1 MKKIEYNFCWKRPYS
16 VYYGAAAAVS
26 GKNWVEDEVSHSVAV
41 REDALSTWVCAY
53 FEKNAL
59 KQAITHLRKM
69 LEENPGF
76 LKAELEK
83 TRECGT
89 AFIKFSKTIQF
100 TDKTPTEELISYHAK
115 FYEHLVDYAFYLWKS
130 FYLIEAA
137 SELFEKFLEKK
148 LAKKDVPQAIIAYSK
163 PSEKTGVLL
172 MLDFFQK
179 EGSEGKRVEFIEK
192 KFPWI
197 GSADPFD
204 PPLNRKQMLEYAKSF
219 KPMKAGAN
227 ADFGLENEGGVKT
240 FQEMLFVK
248 DKKDEYRREA
258 FYNASGLMKE
268 LSKRLGVSLSEL
280 GYLLPSD
287 FEGFKGKKEEKIE
300 LMRKIEERKL
310 GCTIEVIE
318 KNFSITGG
326 KNVAAQFIENKNA
339 LVNREVKGISCC
351 KGVSRGVARVL
362 LTKNDIREFKAGS
375 ILVATTTNAGYLP
388 AMQKA
393 AAFVTDE
400 GGITCHAAIV
410 SRELNKPCIVGCK
423 NATRVLKNGDLIEV
437 NANEGIVRIIKSK

>member
-137 SELFEKFLEKK
+137 S
-148 LAKKDVPQAIIAYSK
+148 
-163 PSEKTGVLL
+163 
-172 MLDFFQK
+172 
-179 EGSEGKRVEFIEK
+179 
-192 KFPWI
+192 
-197 GSADPFD
+197 
-204 PPLNRKQMLEYAKSF
+204 
-219 KPMKAGAN
+219 
-227 ADFGLENEGGVKT
+227 
-240 FQEMLFVK
+240 
-248 DKKDEYRREA
+248 
-258 FYNASGLMKE
+258 
-268 LSKRLGVSLSEL
+268 
-280 GYLLPSD
+280 
-287 FEGFKGKKEEKIE
+287 
-300 LMRKIEERKL
+300 
-310 GCTIEVIE
+310 
-318 KNFSITGG
+318 
-326 KNVAAQFIENKNA
+326 
-339 LVNREVKGISCC
+339 
-351 KGVSRGVARVL
+351 
-362 LTKNDIREFKAGS
+362 
-375 ILVATTTNAGYLP
+375 
-388 AMQKA
+388 
-393 AAFVTDE
+393 
-400 GGITCHAAIV
+400 
-410 SRELNKPCIVGCK
+410 
-423 NATRVLKNGDLIEV
+423 
-437 NANEGIVRIIKSK
+437 